1 MSDLFLSDLGIIN
14 ALGTGKA
21 AVLAALMRGDRT
33 GIQPVL
39 QGGKTFHLGKAQAGS
54 GDTRLNGL
62 LVDAANQIQPA
73 IQQAMAHYGA
83 GRIAVILG
91 STDNGAEE
99 SRRALEL
106 FLTSGSY
113 PINYTLTR
121 QEAHFPA
128 RFLAD
133 HIGAKGPAFAI
144 STACTSSGSAIA
156 NAAKLIRS
164 GACDAV
170 IVGGVDIVSDAVL
183 LGFHA
188 LEAVDLEPCKPFS
201 RNRRGINLGEGAALF
216 LLARD
221 NWGSQS
227 IRLLGSGE
235 SADAHHMTAP
245 DPTGAGAIRAMRAA
259 LVDADCQPAD
269 IDYINLH
276 GTGTQLNDA
285 MESIATAAVM
295 GGAIPCSSTK
305 ALVGHTLGAA
315 SAMELGFCW
324 LALSDNNP
332 QCCLPPQVWDKQ
344 PDPTLPLLGFCGIGD
359 RSPRLTKC
367 MSNSYAFGGCNV
379 SLIIGH

>member
-1 MSDLFLSDLGIIN
+1 MSDLFLSDLGIVN
-14 ALGTGKA
+14 ALGSGKE
-21 AVLAALMRGDRT
+21 AVFAALMRGDRT
-33 GIQPVL
+33 GIKAIE
-39 QGGKTFHLGKAQAGS
+39 QGGKTFHVAKANAQGD
-54 GDTRLNGL
+54 DTRLNAL
-62 LVDAANQIQPA
+62 LSHAAAQIQPA
-73 IQQAMAHYGA
+73 IAQALTHYGA
-83 GRIAVILG
+83 GRMAVILG

-106 FLTSGSY
+106 FLTTGAY
-113 PINYTLTR
+113 PKNYSLTR

-128 RFLAD
+128 RYLAD

-156 NAAKLIRS
+156 NAAKLLQL
-164 GACDAV
+164 GLCDAV
-170 IVGGVDIVSDAVL
+170 VVGGGDIVSDAVL

-188 LEAVDLEPCKPFS
+188 LEAIDLEPCNPFS
-201 RNRRGINLGEGAALF
+201 RNRHGINLGEGAALF
-216 LLARD
+216 LLSRD
-221 NWGSQS
+221 NFGSQS
-227 IRLLGSGE
+227 IKLLGSGE

-245 DPTGAGAIRAMRAA
+245 DPSGDGAMRAMRAA
-259 LVDADCQPAD
+259 LTAANCSAGD

-324 LALSDNNP
+324 LTLTDLNP
-332 QCCLPPQVWDKQ
+332 QHLLPPQVWDGQ
-344 PDPTLPLLGFCGIGD
+344 GDPALPQLGFSTVGEKA
-359 RSPRLTKC
+359 PRMAKC